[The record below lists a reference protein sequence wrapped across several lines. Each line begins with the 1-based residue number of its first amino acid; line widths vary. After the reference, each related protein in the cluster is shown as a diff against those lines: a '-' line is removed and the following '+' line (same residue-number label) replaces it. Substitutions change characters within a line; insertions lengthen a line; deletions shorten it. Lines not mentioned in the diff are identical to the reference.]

1 MNSYSTGEQFQKQ
14 RKKRDEHDLVLERN
28 EKLETEEGE
37 KWKKKRQGRWTTK
50 NLQNPPA
57 SCVRLNRRYFSPAI
71 CVGFFIS
78 NCPQFYLINQQAI

>member
-37 KWKKKRQGRWTTK
+37 KWKKKRQGR
-50 NLQNPPA
+50 
-57 SCVRLNRRYFSPAI
+57 
-71 CVGFFIS
+71 
-78 NCPQFYLINQQAI
+78 